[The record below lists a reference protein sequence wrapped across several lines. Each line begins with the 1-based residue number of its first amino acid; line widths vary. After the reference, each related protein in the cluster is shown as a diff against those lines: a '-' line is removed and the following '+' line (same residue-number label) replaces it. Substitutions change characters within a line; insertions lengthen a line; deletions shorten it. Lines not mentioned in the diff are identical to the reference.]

1 MKSIQ
6 HILFPV
12 DFSDR
17 LTGAAPFVETLATTF
32 GAKVT
37 LLNVSQ
43 PYWYGIGAPGGA
55 TAPVMINTE
64 EITSAVKERLSQ
76 TLVKELGSLEVDRL
90 VEIGDPAAVITEFA
104 HENNVGL
111 IMMPTHGYGPFR
123 ELLLG
128 SVAAKVLHDAEC
140 PVWTA
145 THVEE
150 GPAAEHVKPTR
161 ILCAVDTTP
170 KSLRL
175 ISWASEFAK
184 SVGGEFRLVHVLPHM
199 EGFATWTSPK
209 MERQVDS
216 EMEREARKEIGKLTT
231 SAGVDAPLRVV
242 LGPVAEAIREE
253 ALREKTDLLII
264 GRGVLQETFGRMRT
278 HAYAV
283 IRNAPCPVVSL

>member
-17 LTGAAPFVETLATTF
+17 LTGAAPFVENLAATF

-55 TAPVMINTE
+55 TAPVMINTD
-64 EITSAVKERLSQ
+64 EITDVVKERLSQ
-76 TLVKELGSLEVDRL
+76 TLVKELGSLDVDRV

-123 ELLLG
+123 EMLLG

-140 PVWTA
+140 PIWTA
-145 THVEE
+145 THLEE
-150 GPAAEHVKPTR
+150 GPSVEHVKPTR

-242 LGPVAEAIREE
+242 LGPVAEAVREE